1 MAIVNAGN
9 LPVYDDIDKKLLD
22 LCEAVLWNTD
32 PNSTEKL
39 LEHAQS
45 LGKGAKKQEASDE
58 WRSGSAEERLEYA
71 LVKVYFLELCHIF
84 LNSILRDVLS
94 FNPFCSVFL
103 SF

>member
-71 LVKVYFLELCHIF
+71 LVKVPRLIF
-84 LNSILRDVLS
+84 LNFCKTILYFIHFVVLCKDL
-94 FNPFCSVFL
+94 FKL
-103 SF
+103 

>member
-58 WRSGSAEERLEYA
+58 WRGCCAEERLEYA
-71 LVKVYFLELCHIF
+71 LVKVSSLIF
-84 LNSILRDVLS
+84 SIILDFPEFHAL
-94 FNPFCSVFL
+94 
-103 SF
+103 